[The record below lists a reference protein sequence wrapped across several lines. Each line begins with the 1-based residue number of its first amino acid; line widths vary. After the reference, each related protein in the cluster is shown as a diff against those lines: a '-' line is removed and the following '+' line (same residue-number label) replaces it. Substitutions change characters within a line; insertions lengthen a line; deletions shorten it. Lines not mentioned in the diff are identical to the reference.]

1 VKILYVINSVEGGG
15 AALPVPAIVA
25 ALEKAGATVSVLALT
40 RRNGKALPA
49 FAAAGLDV
57 TFRDGGEKDHRAAL
71 RWLSEQIAA
80 RRPDLLWTSLTR
92 ATLLGQWAGQR
103 GGVPVVSWQHN
114 AFLKASNRWLLR
126 ARRNAA
132 TLWVADSAS
141 VARLTEQ
148 RLGLAPDR
156 VMTWPIFAADP
167 QASQARSWRPGEELR
182 LGSLGRLHPNK
193 GYDLLI
199 AALARLSADGFAAP
213 TSFSVTIA
221 GEGGE
226 EDGLRT
232 ASTSAGLT
240 NLRFAGFVADN
251 RAFLAGLHAYLQPSR
266 REGFCIA
273 AHEAMQA
280 GLPVLGTR
288 TGEMPF
294 TIQDGVSGWLA
305 PPGDVPALTEA
316 LRRLLS
322 APERLASMGQA
333 ARGTVLSRFGQPQF
347 EQVAA
352 DILARVAALW
362 SDRDHR

>member
-25 ALEKAGATVSVLALT
+25 ALEKAGARVSVLALT

-49 FAAAGLDV
+49 FHAAGLDV
-57 TFRDGGEKDHRAAL
+57 TVRDGGEKDHRAAL
-71 RWLSEQIAA
+71 RWLGGEIAA
-80 RRPDLLWTSLTR
+80 RRPDLIWTSLTR

-103 GGVPVVSWQHN
+103 AGVPVVSWQHN
-114 AFLKASNRWLLR
+114 AFLKPSNRWLLR
-126 ARRNAA
+126 ARRRAA
-132 TLWVADSAS
+132 IMWVADSAS

-148 RLGLAPDR
+148 RLGLSPER

-167 QASQARSWRPGEELR
+167 GAAQARPWQPGETLR

-199 AALARLSADGFAAP
+199 AALARLRAERFEPPVPVSI
-213 TSFSVTIA
+213 TIA
-221 GEGGE
+221 GEGADAGALVAAAH
-226 EDGLRT
+226 G
-232 ASTSAGLT
+232 AGLA
-240 NLRFAGFVADN
+240 NLEFGGFVADS

-305 PPGDVPALTEA
+305 PAGDVPALAAA
-316 LRRLLS
+316 LRRLLI
-322 APERLASMGQA
+322 APERLALMGQA
-333 ARGTVLSRFGQPQF
+333 ARGTVLSRFGQQQF
-347 EQVAA
+347 EAIAVA
-352 DILARVAALW
+352 ILGRVAALR
-362 SDRDHR
+362 SGGDHR